1 MATHKV
7 TLYLSSHSSYMN
19 YKATFVPCMLYHLFV
34 FALFSISINPSLV
47 SWDGELMV
55 YVFCIPSLLVII
67 FLGYWFIVGNV
78 LNWIALG
85 CTRIFNWKKRE
96 ENKNCKKNER
106 KIVIFFFC
114 QFIKKNCERLWYL
127 QSDVG
132 GGWMNIVNYDL
143 ILWRIS
149 VYSDRVLHHCLPLH
163 EEDPWNYIHT
173 GACFLCVEA
182 LQPLLASFTCGPR
195 RGSQD
200 HTQQAPHCAAAD
212 SSFLLIVA
220 FWS

>member
-1 MATHKV
+1 
-7 TLYLSSHSSYMN
+7 
-19 YKATFVPCMLYHLFV
+19 MLYHLFV

-132 GGWMNIVNYDL
+132 GGWMSIVNYDL

-149 VYSDRVLHHCLPLH
+149 VYSDRVLPTTAWRGPLELHPYRCLLS
-163 EEDPWNYIHT
+163 
-173 GACFLCVEA
+173 LCVEA

-195 RGSQD
+195 RGSQED

>member
-19 YKATFVPCMLYHLFV
+19 YKATFVACMLYHLFV

-149 VYSDRVLHHCLPLH
+149 VYSDRVLPTTAWRGPLELHPYRCLLS
-163 EEDPWNYIHT
+163 
-173 GACFLCVEA
+173 LCVEA